1 MPRRPPASRPVAT
14 IVFIVLYCTLY
25 IINVY
30 VGTLQFCT
38 IRVGPRRAARGATHI
53 IPHIRDL
60 CTESTP
66 RKENVQVNDLQI
78 SLTKQLPNIRLNHN
92 QEIIKKITI

>member
-1 MPRRPPASRPVAT
+1 MYITVRMYHAEARGDLPRRPPASRPVAT

-38 IRVGPRRAARGATHI
+38 VRAGPRRAARGATHI

-66 RKENVQVNDLQI
+66 WKECPRD
-78 SLTKQLPNIRLNHN
+78 
-92 QEIIKKITI
+92 